1 MKRRIPK
8 ASCGPGRRPVY
19 VARLSVAMPWSLRHR
34 IEQEAI
40 ARNDSVSALVRRAVV
55 AMLGERPVDPPPT
68 QESLQ
73 LFLECKRKGG

>member
-8 ASCGPGRRPVY
+8 ASCAPGRRPVY
-19 VARLSVAMPWSLRHR
+19 VARLSVAMPWSLRRR

-40 ARNDSVSALVRRAVV
+40 ARGDSASALVRRAIVT
-55 AMLGERPVDPPPT
+55 MLGESPVDPPPA
-68 QESLQ
+68 QESRQ